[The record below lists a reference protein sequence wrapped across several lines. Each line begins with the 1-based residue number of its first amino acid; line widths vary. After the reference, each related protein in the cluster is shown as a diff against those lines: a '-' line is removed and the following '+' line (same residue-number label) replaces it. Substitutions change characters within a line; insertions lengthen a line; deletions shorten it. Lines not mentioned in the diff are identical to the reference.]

1 VAHGFGVTAIPI
13 ALLQRQI
20 NRRAIPVARSAPGFF
35 RWRDYYASPFTT
47 PLSARD
53 MRLYGAKHLFAVR
66 LRDHLTAALDP
77 TDQPAGAHCVEPDR
91 IHSR

>member
-1 VAHGFGVTAIPI
+1 VFSSVAGILAYIVVLYTAWLMAFVVTAIPI

-53 MRLYGAKHLFAVR
+53 MRLYGAKHL
-66 LRDHLTAALDP
+66 LR
-77 TDQPAGAHCVEPDR
+77 
-91 IHSR
+91 